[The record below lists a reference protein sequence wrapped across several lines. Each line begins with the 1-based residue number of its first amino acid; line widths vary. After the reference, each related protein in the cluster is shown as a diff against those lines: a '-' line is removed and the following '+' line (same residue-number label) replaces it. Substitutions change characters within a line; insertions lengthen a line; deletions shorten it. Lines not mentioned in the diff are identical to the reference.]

1 MGNTGYK
8 SFASLELYYTDDN
21 SYAGATK
28 ANVVTDPDYIAPVL
42 DTVTCV
48 PSARYYNTVRTMD
61 ATKNGCSSGY
71 SGSSVTLTAN
81 ANQFV
86 SAISVADANALADSW
101 LATNVQTYANT
112 SGTCAPLITYP
123 YCEGTTRWYSPT
135 SFQYDSLVCG
145 GNGFGGTCVIEGT
158 EITMFNGTTKKVE
171 DLVLGDKL
179 RSKAVAGLKDNE
191 ENNETWRSES
201 LTLTDCEVEV
211 VKCEPSEVQLLNS
224 INEGLLKISDSHI
237 HLVKKDA
244 EWRLLRTYELSI
256 GDFMVD
262 EFGNEVEI
270 TSIGLLNGGFTIY
283 DLGVEENDLY
293 IANGILTHN
302 K

>member
-8 SFASLELYYTDDN
+8 SFASLELYFTDDN
-21 SYAGATK
+21 SYAGVTK
-28 ANVVTDPDYIAPVL
+28 PNVITDPDYIAPVL
-42 DTVTCV
+42 DTLTCA
-48 PSARYYNTVRTMD
+48 PSVRYYNTVRTRS
-61 ATKNGCSSGY
+61 AIKNNCSSGY
-71 SGSSVTLTAN
+71 NGSNVTLTAD

-86 SAISVADANALADSW
+86 SNSSVADANAQADAW
-101 LATNVQTYANT
+101 LAANVQTYANS
-112 SGTCAPLITYP
+112 SGTCELNITYP
-123 YCEGTTRWYSPT
+123 YCVGTTRWFGAT
-135 SFQYDSLVCG
+135 SFQTDSLICG
-145 GNGFGGTCVIEGT
+145 GNGFSGTCVIEGT
-158 EITMFNGTTKKVE
+158 EITMFDGTTKKVE

-201 LTLTDCEVEV
+201 LTFTDCEVEV
-211 VKCEPSEVQLLNS
+211 VKCEPSEVQLLNN
-224 INEGLLKISDSHI
+224 INKGLLKISDSHI
-237 HLVKKDA
+237 HLVKKGA

-256 GDFMVD
+256 GDFLVD
-262 EFGNEVEI
+262 EFGNEIEI